1 MDRGNASRLDLTR
14 QGGVQMDLLL
24 GLRYNLRGLA
34 MAVRTPKLLILGL
47 LRFVVFVFITIL
59 GASLILLYH
68 TEMMDLIWTRPES
81 NWVVWLWHVI
91 SWLVSMLLVAV
102 SAVLSYLVSQV
113 LFSVIIMDQ
122 MSRIT
127 EKGIRGTVVEP
138 VKVAPLNLFFYLVR
152 QEIPRAVAPILLAM
166 LLILVG
172 WLSPLGPVLTLVGSA
187 VAIVFLSWDNTDI
200 VPARRFIP
208 FGERFRFLRQNLSF
222 HLGFGLPFLIPGLN
236 IVLLAF
242 APVGATLY
250 YLERQ
255 VPTSTRTG
263 GNP

>member
-1 MDRGNASRLDLTR
+1 
-14 QGGVQMDLLL
+14 MDLWL
-24 GLRYNLRGLA
+24 GLRYNLRGFTLA
-34 MAVRTPKLLILGL
+34 LKTPKLLILGL
-47 LRFVVFVFITIL
+47 LRFVVLVVITIL
-59 GASLILLYH
+59 AAGLILLYH
-68 TEMMDLIWTRPES
+68 NEIMDLIWTRPES
-81 NWVVWLWHVI
+81 KWVVWLWYVV
-91 SWLVSMLLVAV
+91 SWLVSMLLVGV

-127 EKGIRGTVVEP
+127 EKGLRGTVVQP
-138 VKVAPLNLFFYLVR
+138 AKVTPLNLFLYLVR
-152 QEIPRAVAPILLAM
+152 QEIPRAVVPILLAM
-166 LLILVG
+166 LLVLVG

-208 FGERFRFLRQNLSF
+208 LRDRFRFLRRTLFF

-236 IVLLAF
+236 ILLLAF

-255 VPTSTRTG
+255 ENQDKHMASKP
-263 GNP
+263 

>member
-1 MDRGNASRLDLTR
+1 MAEG
-14 QGGVQMDLLL
+14 QVDLLL
-24 GLRYNLRGLA
+24 GLRYNLRGFALA
-34 MAVRTPKLLILGL
+34 VKTPKLLMLGL

-59 GASLILLYH
+59 AAGLILLYH
-68 TEMMDLIWTRPES
+68 KEIMDLIWTRPES
-81 NWVVWLWHVI
+81 KWVVWLWYVL
-91 SWLVSMLLVAV
+91 SWLVSMLLVGV
-102 SAVLSYLVSQV
+102 SAILSYLVSQV

-127 EKGIRGTVVEP
+127 ERKLRGKVVEP
-138 VKVAPLNLFFYLVR
+138 AKVTLLNLFFYLVR
-152 QEIPRAVAPILLAM
+152 QEIPRAVVPILLAM
-166 LLILVG
+166 LLVLVG
-172 WLSPLGPVLTLVGSA
+172 WLSPLGPVLTLIGSA

-208 FGERFRFLRQNLSF
+208 FRERFRFLRRTLSF

-236 IVLLAF
+236 ILLLAF

-255 VPTSTRTG
+255 EKH
-263 GNP
+263 

>member
-1 MDRGNASRLDLTR
+1 
-14 QGGVQMDLLL
+14 
-24 GLRYNLRGLA
+24 
-34 MAVRTPKLLILGL
+34 
-47 LRFVVFVFITIL
+47 
-59 GASLILLYH
+59 
-68 TEMMDLIWTRPES
+68 
-81 NWVVWLWHVI
+81 
-91 SWLVSMLLVAV
+91 MLLVGV
-102 SAVLSYLVSQV
+102 SAILSYLISQV

-127 EKGIRGTVVEP
+127 ERTIRGTVVEP
-138 VKVAPLNLFFYLVR
+138 AKVAPLNMFFYLVR
-152 QEIPRAVAPILLAM
+152 QEIPRAVVPILLAM

-208 FGERFRFLRQNLSF
+208 FRERFRFLRRTLSF

-255 VPTSTRTG
+255 EKQKTHMAGKP
-263 GNP
+263 

>member
-1 MDRGNASRLDLTR
+1 
-14 QGGVQMDLLL
+14 MDLLL
-24 GLRYNLRGLA
+24 GLRYNFRGLA
-34 MAVRTPKLLILGL
+34 LAVKTPKLLLLGL

-68 TEMMDLIWTRPES
+68 NEIMDLIWPRPES
-81 NWVVWLWHVI
+81 RWVVWLWHLI
-91 SWLVSMLLVAV
+91 SWLVSLLLVAV

-127 EKGIRGTVVEP
+127 EKGIIGKVVEP
-138 VKVAPLNLFFYLVR
+138 TKVAPLNLFFYLVR
-152 QEIPRAVAPILLAM
+152 QEIPRAVVPILLAM

-208 FGERFRFLRQNLSF
+208 FRERFRFLRHTLSF

-236 IVLLAF
+236 ILLLAF

-255 VPTSTRTG
+255 ATPVTHVGESP
-263 GNP
+263 

>member
-1 MDRGNASRLDLTR
+1 VG
-14 QGGVQMDLLL
+14 LLL
-24 GLRYNLRGLA
+24 GLRYNLRGFALA
-34 MAVRTPKLLILGL
+34 VKTPKLLMLGL

-59 GASLILLYH
+59 AAALILFYH
-68 TEMMDLIWTRPES
+68 KEIMDLIWTRPES
-81 NWVVWLWHVI
+81 KWVVWLWYVV
-91 SWLVSMLLVAV
+91 SWLVSMLLVGV

-127 EKGIRGTVVEP
+127 ERKLRGTVVEP
-138 VKVAPLNLFFYLVR
+138 ARMTFLNLFLYLVR
-152 QEIPRAVAPILLAM
+152 QEIPRAVVPILLA
-166 LLILVG
+166 LLLVLVG
-172 WLSPLGPVLTLVGSA
+172 WLSPLGPVLTFIGSA
-187 VAIVFLSWDNTDI
+187 AAIVFLSWDNTDI

-208 FGERFRFLRQNLSF
+208 FRERFRFLRRTLFF

-236 IVLLAF
+236 ILLLAF

-255 VPTSTRTG
+255 ENQ
-263 GNP
+263 GNRMAGKPSP